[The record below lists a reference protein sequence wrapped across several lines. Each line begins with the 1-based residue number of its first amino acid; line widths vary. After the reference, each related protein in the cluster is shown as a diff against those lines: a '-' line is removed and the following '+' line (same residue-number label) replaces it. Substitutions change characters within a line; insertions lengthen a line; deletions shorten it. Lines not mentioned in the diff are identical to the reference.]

1 MIIRA
6 KAPLRLG
13 LAGGGT
19 DISPFCDMYEGAIL
33 NVTIDMYAYCIIEPT
48 DDNKIVIDSSDRK
61 EHYVS
66 ESKLELDTVEDK
78 VALLAKGVY
87 NRIMKEL
94 KREEGLS
101 FKMVTFSDA
110 PVGSGLGASSTMVV
124 AILKAFTEWLNLPYG
139 EYDIARLAFSIERED
154 LNLHGG
160 KQDQYAATFGGFN
173 FMQFKSN
180 NEVIVN
186 PLKIKNWI
194 KDEIESELILYYTG
208 TSRESA
214 KIIDD
219 QIKNTK
225 KNDKKSLEGMFKLK
239 ENAVEMKNALVTAN
253 FEHIASLLTE
263 GWLDKKQTASTI
275 SNSEIDKMYDYIMNN
290 GARAAK
296 ISGAGGGGFM
306 LILCDPKERYNL
318 AKKLEKFDGIVML
331 PTICEN
337 GAKAWTIRD
346 EV

>member
-1 MIIRA
+1 MIIRS

-19 DISPFCDMYEGAIL
+19 DISPFCDLYEGAIL
-33 NVTIDMYAYCIIEPT
+33 NVTINMYAYCIIEPT
-48 DDNKIVIDSSDRK
+48 KDNKIVIDSSDRK
-61 EHYVS
+61 EHFETKSSLY
-66 ESKLELDTVEDK
+66 LDITDK
-78 VALLAKGVY
+78 TALLAKGVY
-87 NRIMKEL
+87 NRIVKEMNL
-94 KREEGLS
+94 QKGLS
-101 FKMVTFSDA
+101 FKMITYSDA
-110 PVGSGLGASSTMVV
+110 PVGSGLGSSSTMVV
-124 AILKAFTEWLNLPYG
+124 CILKAFTEWLNLPYG
-139 EYDIARLAFSIERED
+139 EYDIAKLAYEIERED
-154 LNLHGG
+154 LDLHGG

-173 FMQFKSN
+173 FMQFRKN
-180 NEVIVN
+180 NDVIVN

-194 KDEIESELILYYTG
+194 RDEIESELLLYYTG

-239 ENAVEMKNALVTAN
+239 ENATKMKNALVTADFN
-253 FEHIASLLTE
+253 EIAKLLTE
-263 GWLDKKQTASTI
+263 GWLAKKETASTV
-275 SNSEIDKMYDYIMNN
+275 SNPEIDKLYKFIMNN

-306 LILCDPKERYNL
+306 LILCDPKEKYNL
-318 AKKLEKFDGIVML
+318 VKKLEKLDGIVMV

-337 GAKAWTIRD
+337 GAKAWTLRD
-346 EV
+346 ED